1 MKIMI
6 FHIFHKAYED
16 LATRQKIRQN
26 MWNRPGWDT
35 CVANTGMLYL
45 YEIMKSLSGFTLGYK
60 ILLSRGVSCQLG
72 LIFVLLQ

>member
-1 MKIMI
+1 MKIMT

-45 YEIMKSLSGFTLGYK
+45 
-60 ILLSRGVSCQLG
+60 
-72 LIFVLLQ
+72 